1 MRDSST
7 ADAAEFYTLASTA
20 IGTCGLAWNDIGLT
34 RLQLPEASAA
44 DTEARLRRRGG
55 TPSTAAPRDD
65 IAACL
70 KRLIAYFDGE
80 RVDFVDVPIDASALG
95 TFDAD
100 IYRALRG
107 IGWGRTTSY
116 GALAASVGAPGAA
129 RAVGV
134 AMARNAWPIIV
145 PCHRVLAAHGAMGG
159 FSAYGGTMTKQM
171 LLTLEGNGLD
181 MLPLFAP
188 SESSTL
194 TP

>member
-1 MRDSST
+1 MRDYRSEK
-7 ADAAEFYTLASTA
+7 AAESYTLVPTA

-34 RLQLPEASAA
+34 RLQLPEARAA
-44 DTEARLRRRGG
+44 DTEVRLRRRGAL
-55 TPSTAAPRDD
+55 PSPAAPRDD
-65 IAACL
+65 IAACID
-70 KRLIAYFDGE
+70 RLIAYFDGQ
-80 RVDFVDVPIDASALG
+80 RVDFIDVPIDASALG

-116 GALAASVGAPGAA
+116 GALAASVGAPDAA

-134 AMARNAWPIIV
+134 AMSRNAWPIIV

-188 SESSTL
+188 EQ
-194 TP
+194 